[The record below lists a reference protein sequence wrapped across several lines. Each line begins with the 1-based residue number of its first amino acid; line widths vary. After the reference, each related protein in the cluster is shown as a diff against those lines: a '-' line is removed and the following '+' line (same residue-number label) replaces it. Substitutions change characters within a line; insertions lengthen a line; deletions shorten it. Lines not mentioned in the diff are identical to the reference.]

1 MRRMDKKTQLGFTH
15 RFIPS
20 NKISGASTREQ
31 GTKGKTVF
39 TTLLLLHGTGG
50 NEEDMIPLGQQIAPE
65 AAILSP
71 RGKVLEN
78 GMPRFFRRLAEGVF
92 DIEDLKF
99 RTYELADFVEE
110 ASKVYGFDLHH
121 VVALGYSNGANIAA
135 SELLLRPAI
144 LSSAILFRPMVPLVP
159 EVLPDLST
167 KHVFISAGLHD
178 PIVPGQETQNLFNL
192 LKKAGVADISINW
205 QNSGHELILEEIRK
219 AKDWLLRVLSSK
231 NN

>member
-1 MRRMDKKTQLGFTH
+1 MDKKTELGFIH

-20 NKISGASTREQ
+20 NKITGPRAREQ

-78 GMPRFFRRLAEGVF
+78 GMPRFFKRLAEGVF

-99 RTYELADFVEE
+99 RTYELADFVEK
-110 ASKVYGFDLHH
+110 ASKVYGFDLQH
-121 VVALGYSNGANIAA
+121 VIALGYSNGANIAA

-144 LSSAILFRPMVPLVP
+144 LSSAILFRPMVPLIP

-167 KHVFISAGLHD
+167 KHVFISAGLRD
-178 PIVPGQETQNLFNL
+178 PIVPGQETRSLFNL
-192 LKKAGVADISINW
+192 LRKAGVADISINW
-205 QNSGHELILEEIRK
+205 QNSGHELSFEEIRK
-219 AKDWLLRVLSSK
+219 AKDWLLLLDSFNKK
-231 NN
+231 NI

>member
-1 MRRMDKKTQLGFTH
+1 MDKKTQLGFIH
-15 RFIPS
+15 RFIAS
-20 NKISGASTREQ
+20 NKTSGARTIEQ
-31 GTKGKTVF
+31 GTKANTVF

-92 DIEDLKF
+92 DVEDLKF
-99 RTYELADFVEE
+99 RTYELADFVED
-110 ASKVYGFDLHH
+110 ASKVYGFDLQH

-159 EVLPDLST
+159 QALPDLST

-178 PIVPGQETQNLFNL
+178 PLVTGQETQNLFNL
-192 LKKAGVADISINW
+192 LKNAGVADMSINW
-205 QNSGHELILEEIRK
+205 QDSGHELILEEIRK
-219 AKDWLLRVLSSK
+219 AKDWLLSK
-231 NN
+231 ST

>member
-1 MRRMDKKTQLGFTH
+1 MKRMDKKTQLGFTH

-20 NKISGASTREQ
+20 NKSEART
-31 GTKGKTVF
+31 

-50 NEEDMIPLGQQIAPE
+50 TEEDLIAVGREIAPS

-78 GMPRFFRRLAEGVF
+78 GMPRFFKRLAEGVF

-99 RTYELADFVEE
+99 RTHELADFVET
-110 ASKVYGFDLHH
+110 ASKVYRFDLQC
-121 VVALGYSNGANIAA
+121 VIALGYSNGANIAA

-144 LSSAILFRPMVPLVP
+144 LSSAILLRPMVPLVP

-192 LKKAGVADISINW
+192 LKKAGVADISMNW

>member
-1 MRRMDKKTQLGFTH
+1 MDKRTQLGFIH

-20 NKISGASTREQ
+20 NKITGAQAREQ

-50 NEEDMIPLGQQIAPE
+50 NEEDMVPLGQQIAPE

-78 GMPRFFRRLAEGVF
+78 GMPRFFKRLAEGVF

-99 RTYELADFVEE
+99 RTYELADFVEK
-110 ASKVYGFDLHH
+110 ASKVYGFDLQH
-121 VVALGYSNGANIAA
+121 VIALGYSNGANIAA

-144 LSSAILFRPMVPLVP
+144 LSSAILFRPMVPLIP

-167 KHVFISAGLHD
+167 KHVFISAGLRD
-178 PIVPGQETQNLFNL
+178 PIVPGQETRSLFNL
-192 LKKAGVADISINW
+192 LRKAGVADISINW
-205 QNSGHELILEEIRK
+205 QNSGHELSFEEIRK
-219 AKDWLLRVLSSK
+219 AKDWLLSLDSFNKK
-231 NN
+231 NI